1 MLRFLQWAFWVVG
14 LGLQLLVLSTALQGV
29 AREFPALFTYVVC
42 LVGTTLADIVAS
54 QFLGKSSHSFKLYY
68 WCAELV
74 RQSALFAMVVS
85 LAMHVVPPGRRSDAL
100 TRIIALVGAAVWLG
114 SVIACYSS
122 NLNVWMVSVIRN
134 LSFFTGVLNLGV
146 WFAYARSRIRDTRRL
161 IIAAGLG
168 LQMTGEAIGHAIRQ
182 LDLSNDISLAA
193 SIFIVLTHF
202 LCLFLWWRALS
213 TEAEMHVKTA
223 VS

>member
-100 TRIIALVGAAVWLG
+100 TRIIALLGAAVWLG
-114 SVIACYSS
+114 SVIVCYSA

-213 TEAEMHVKTA
+213 TEAEMHVETA